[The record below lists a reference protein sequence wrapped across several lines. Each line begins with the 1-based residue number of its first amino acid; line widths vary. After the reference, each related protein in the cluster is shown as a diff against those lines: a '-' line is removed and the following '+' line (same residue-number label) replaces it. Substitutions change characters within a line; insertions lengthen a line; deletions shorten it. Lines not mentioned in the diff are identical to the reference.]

1 MKKYIIIFLTL
12 FLGSCIAPNPTIQ
25 SKRTKT
31 ATLFPDA
38 VLLEMT
44 FKDLE
49 FLGETEVSYEYTN
62 YGLWINR
69 IRKINNEPASDYTS
83 YKEYV
88 QFEGKHQ
95 SWLGKFFLSY
105 QERALVKAYQ
115 EFPDADYIEPI
126 VTSVKKRNMWPGG
139 AKIKKTIKV
148 KAYKL
153 KIH

>member
-1 MKKYIIIFLTL
+1 MKKYIFIFLTL
-12 FLGSCIAPNPTIQ
+12 FLGSCITPNPTVQ
-25 SKRTKT
+25 SQKAKT

-62 YGLWINR
+62 YGPGINR
-69 IRKINNEPASDYTS
+69 LRKINDQSASDYTS

-95 SWLGKFFLSY
+95 SWLGQFFLSY

-115 EFPDADYIEPI
+115 EFPEADYIEPT
-126 VTSVKKRNMWPGG
+126 VTTVQKRNMWPAG